1 MIGIINCGGANLQS
15 VMYALDR
22 INLKYKVSDT
32 WNDLKNSRALILPG
46 VGAAGTV
53 MRNLKNLNLIEN
65 IKNDTRPILGICVGM
80 QIFFDFSEEE
90 NKKCMEI
97 IPGKIKKFSNRQ
109 LTIPHMGWNKVK
121 FSDPYFED
129 CNGYFYFANSYYAG
143 ISEHTLGFS
152 HYGIKFS
159 SFINKKN
166 FYGVQFHPEK
176 SSNIGKK
183 FLTKFFDMI

>member
-32 WNDLKNSRALILPG
+32 WNDFKNSRALILPG

-65 IKNDTRPILGICVGM
+65 LKNDTRPILGICIGM

-109 LTIPHMGWNKVK
+109 LTIPHMGWNKVE
-121 FSDPYFED
+121 FSDPYFKD

-159 SFINKKN
+159 SFINKNN